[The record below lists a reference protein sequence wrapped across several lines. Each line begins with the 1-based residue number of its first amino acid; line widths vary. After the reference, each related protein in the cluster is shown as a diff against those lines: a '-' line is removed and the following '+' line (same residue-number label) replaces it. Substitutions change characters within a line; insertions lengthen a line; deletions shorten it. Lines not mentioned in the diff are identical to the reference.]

1 MQLAV
6 EAAAAASTL
15 TKTRFSVLSPFVSNL
30 TIYLTKIFV
39 WRPSMDL
46 TLSAKHKQAEGK
58 DEDDDRRESKIVRLN
73 CSNYNDNRLH

>member
-6 EAAAAASTL
+6 AATEAAAAASTL

-30 TIYLTKIFV
+30 TIYFTKIFV

-46 TLSAKHKQAEGK
+46 TLSARQKQEEEKH
-58 DEDDDRRESKIVRLN
+58 EDDDRRERERERALMGA
-73 CSNYNDNRLH
+73 